1 MLSAS
6 TFQVTVISIYF
17 VSPPN
22 GPASTFSSNSIDL
35 DQCSPSDLRISLQT
49 VHGRGILN
57 GVSAMTMQSQKR
69 HGLSNDLPVQLSLL
83 AVLAVILIAI
93 AWQYVW

>member
-6 TFQVTVISIYF
+6 TFQVTAISIYF

-35 DQCSPSDLRISLQT
+35 DQCNLRPLHQSSTIRGQ
-49 VHGRGILN
+49 GILN
-57 GVSAMTMQSQKR
+57 GASAMTMQRQKR